1 MRPAFLMYFLDPIL
15 RGPTIASM
23 LMCLA
28 ASLAGVLL
36 FLRRQCLL
44 GEALSHASYPGLT
57 LAIVLYGLLFEH
69 EPSELLL
76 VFVLI
81 GSFLS
86 SLAGLYLIDYLQK
99 KQRMHSD
106 AALCFV
112 LSVFFAI
119 GLTAIGYVQFSH
131 SRLYV
136 HAQSYLYG
144 QVATMHDNHIWIYAV
159 LCVVLLLF
167 LLLFYKEIEVLHFDR
182 DFAVASGINAKL
194 VDGLFFFIL
203 VFAVV
208 LGIRSV
214 GVVLLS
220 AMFVAPALA
229 ARQYTQKLK
238 QLFFLSAFF
247 ALMSGFFGIYCS
259 IEMSYIVEKWYGSPR
274 LLFPAGPLIV
284 LIACFFAL
292 FSVFL
297 APKRGLFFRYWR
309 ILLFQGQCLLEHIL
323 KTLWRFS
330 HKDAGMSLS
339 EISMQQGC
347 SKLLAYLAL
356 LFLRVKA
363 RVFYREGR
371 YALSKEGKVQAAQ
384 IVRLHRLWELY
395 LVNDLGFG
403 VEKVH
408 KSAEEMEHVI
418 TPEVERIL
426 THLLG
431 DPKQDP
437 HFQPIPEKNLGKSN
451 D

>member
-1 MRPAFLMYFLDPIL
+1 MLRPTLLMYFFDPIL

-44 GEALSHASYPGLT
+44 GEALSHASYPGLILSIMT
-57 LAIVLYGLLFEH
+57 YGFLMQQEPTEFLLI
-69 EPSELLL
+69 
-76 VFVLI
+76 FVLL
-81 GSFLS
+81 GAFASSF
-86 SLAGLYLIDYLQK
+86 AGLYLIDYLQK
-99 KQRMHSD
+99 RQKMHSD

-112 LSVFFAI
+112 LSVFFAL
-119 GLTAIGYVQFSH
+119 GLAGVAFVQFSH

-144 QVATMHDNHIWIYAV
+144 QVATMHDLHIWIYAI
-159 LCVVLLLF
+159 LCIILLLF
-167 LLLFYKEIEVLHFDR
+167 LCLFYKEIEILHFDR
-182 DFAVASGINAKL
+182 DFALVSGVNAAL
-194 VDGLFFFIL
+194 LDGLFFFIL

-220 AMFVAPALA
+220 AMFVAPVLA
-229 ARQYTQKLK
+229 ARQYTQNLK
-238 QLFFLSAFF
+238 QLFFLSALL
-247 ALMSGFFGIYCS
+247 ALFSGFLGVYS
-259 IEMSYIVEKWYGSPR
+259 SVELSYFMQKWHPGFE

-284 LIACFFAL
+284 LTACFFAL
-292 FSVFL
+292 FSIFF

-309 ILLFQGQCLLEHIL
+309 IFLFQWQCLIEHIL

-330 HKDAGMSLS
+330 PKDSGMTLR
-339 EISMQQGC
+339 EISQQQGC
-347 SKLLAYLAL
+347 HPLLAFLAL
-356 LFLRVKA
+356 CILRLKA
-363 RVFYREGR
+363 KVIREQSR
-371 YALSKEGKVQAAQ
+371 YCLSNAGKAQAAH

-395 LVNDLGFG
+395 LVNHLGFG

-408 KSAEEMEHVI
+408 KSAEEMEHVL
-418 TPEVERIL
+418 TNEVEKIL

-431 DPKQDP
+431 DPKTDP
-437 HFQPIPEKNLGKSN
+437 HFQPIPEHQR
-451 D
+451 